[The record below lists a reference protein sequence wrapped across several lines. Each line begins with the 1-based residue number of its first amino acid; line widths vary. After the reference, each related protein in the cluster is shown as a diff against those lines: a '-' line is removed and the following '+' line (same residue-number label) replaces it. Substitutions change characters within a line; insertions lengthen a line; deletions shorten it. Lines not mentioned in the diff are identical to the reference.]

1 MTTRG
6 RLNGQPRHV
15 KQATIA
21 RMQGSAA
28 VFFRIRPI
36 TIHRRIA
43 MAERK
48 AWHAADHIGQ
58 LSKAKHWFNWQ
69 RGYGCIKRQQLQ
81 MFVRLAGPGLGPRV
95 VESEPV
101 NLGKRDEE
109 RLAIF
114 LRELTSLIFEFSSDE
129 Q

>member
-1 MTTRG
+1 MTPRG
-6 RLNGQPRHV
+6 CINRQSRHV

-28 VFFRIRPI
+28 VFLRICPI

-48 AWHAADHIGQ
+48 AWHGADHIGQ
-58 LSKAKHWFNWQ
+58 LSKAEHWFNRQ

-81 MFVRLAGPGLGPRV
+81 MFVRLAGARLRSRI
-95 VESEPV
+95 VERESVDLRE
-101 NLGKRDEE
+101 RDEE

-114 LRELTSLIFEFSSDE
+114 LGELAS
-129 Q
+129 